1 MTLFILA
8 YLAGVLTIASPCI
21 FPILPFVLAR
31 ADEPFKRGGLPMLLG
46 LAFAFAA
53 VASLAAV
60 AGGWAVE
67 ANSIGRTLALTL
79 MALFGLAMIFPI
91 LTMRLTMPIASLG
104 SRLSRWVEHRTAT
117 KGTTTTFSSIV
128 LGVATGFVWAP
139 CAGPIL
145 GLILTGAALRGPG
158 IETSLLVLT
167 YGFGAATSLGI
178 GVLFG
183 QRLLGFARQSARWG
197 DELQRV
203 LGVAVVAGVAVI
215 WLGLD
220 VGLLTRLSS
229 ASTNLLEQRL
239 ITVARDISESEMIK
253 TAHATTSASPLS
265 GPLRSLLGA
274 PQWLNTQ
281 PLQAEDLQG
290 KVVVVNFWTY
300 SCINCLRSLPH
311 IRAWAERYK
320 DQGLVV
326 IGVHTPEF
334 AFEKNVANVSKASAS
349 LGVTYPVAID
359 NNFGVWR
366 AFSNQAWPAL
376 YFIGADGRIR
386 HRVLGEGQ
394 YEQSEQLIQKLLSES
409 SNAPVSKKIIAV
421 DGEGPQAAPDIRNLR
436 SPETYIGYRQANN
449 FSSPGGIAEDTSR
462 LYRAASTLTL
472 NRWSLAG
479 VWTVGSEFASLNDT
493 PGSIRHRFHARDLH
507 LVLGPSTQGHPIRF
521 RITID
526 GAPPVTNHGSDV
538 DAEGWGTVREER
550 LYQLVRQSGTVNDR
564 TFEIEFYDAGVRAY
578 AFTFG

>member
-183 QRLLGFARQSARWG
+183 RRLLGFARQSARWG

-253 TAHATTSASPLS
+253 TAHAATSASPLS

>member
-183 QRLLGFARQSARWG
+183 RRLLGFARQSARWG

-253 TAHATTSASPLS
+253 TAHAATSASPLS

-386 HRVLGEGQ
+386 HRVLGEGH

>member
-409 SNAPVSKKIIAV
+409 SNAPVSKNIIAV